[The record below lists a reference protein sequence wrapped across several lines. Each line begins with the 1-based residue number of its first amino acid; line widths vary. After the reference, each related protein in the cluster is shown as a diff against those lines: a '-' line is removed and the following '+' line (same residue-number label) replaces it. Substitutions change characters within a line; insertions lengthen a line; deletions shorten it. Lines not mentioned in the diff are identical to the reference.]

1 MDIFPPVKQ
10 RLALL
15 AFAQAADTRPS
26 CLRRDEN
33 GDWAIFGANGHIYA
47 IPEGFQL
54 MIGCSVD
61 NVRWKSARGWESAKN
76 RLGFGKVVQDGD
88 CEGSIILDRLPAK
101 AEAEEI
107 RDIVGIPKAR
117 HLGEEERPACVKRG
131 TLNLQ
136 RFRDQGP
143 EAA

>member
-1 MDIFPPVKQ
+1 M
-10 RLALL
+10 
-15 AFAQAADTRPS
+15 S
-26 CLRRDEN
+26 
-33 GDWAIFGANGHIYA
+33 GG
-47 IPEGFQL
+47 
-54 MIGCSVD
+54 
-61 NVRWKSARGWESAKN
+61 KSARGWESAKN

-101 AEAEEI
+101 AEAEGI

-117 HLGEEERPACVKRG
+117 HLGEEQRPACVKRG